1 MKQTNNAIKF
11 LMAQYRAIFK
21 NANIAM
27 LAAIAASALAAGQA
41 QAAAASATV
50 TKWSEIPTAA
60 GTTYDGTNQKI
71 TITATNTDKENQ
83 TAAGG
88 FDIVLT
94 GGTSGTNFIKGNQG
108 KNAFGPAP
116 DAETAPT
123 TSITLNASTG
133 KADGAYL
140 DIGAAA
146 DASAEVTVTNVKN
159 LAGTLTVTGGTK
171 ASKLLATNIQI
182 GPDAQASRAGEA
194 VAVVALAG
202 SGEIGSAT
210 NTEKF
215 DILTGGEL
223 KFTAAKAKAAS
234 KSGINLNGGKITVV
248 AAATDAAIEGKLNVN
263 NGTVDVAE
271 DGVLTVSGLTT
282 VNSGTVTVSGAES
295 KKGTLTLNGGLT
307 QNGGKIDLKAAKT
320 GGILN
325 VSGNTLVTDGEFSI
339 GSGAV
344 AKFQGNAEFAK
355 DKLTVAN
362 GAKIQ
367 LGDDLKKGA
376 TRTLK
381 VDSSNIKGMLA
392 TAEAISGSG
401 AAGSK
406 FVLQLTDS
414 DVIDLSSADANV
426 VKDAD
431 GTVSDGIK
439 IDTATLVI
447 KGDKAKFHAKEL
459 LTGATQYDF
468 NTLAVG
474 SGASATEQTFKLD
487 GKSVLTVRN
496 ALTAKDNGSLK
507 TLTIADGTLNLVA
520 TDGVT
525 GTVKADAIVLNHN
538 DSKLGV
544 DGGVWNVKDLT
555 LTSGNATISNAEVD
569 VAGTLSIGDQAG
581 SLTATAS
588 IVDVSGTPDD
598 STGVVPETDKAKLS
612 VKKAQGIKLANTSEL
627 HVKAS
632 DIFKVEGGK
641 LTVEAKDFVQNGVSG
656 DATTA
661 LELKGFTGT
670 LTEEQLQEL
679 VAGVGFGGVI
689 SGIKVDV
696 KAQDGVSIDKIT
708 AGSDAYKD
716 TVVTVD
722 KEVAGTYS
730 VEGVSLGSTQTELSI
745 AKGSMTLNNPESGKF
760 VAKGNDVAGVKLTD
774 ASSALVLAGSGEIGA
789 IDAKASGNGS
799 VTIGQLS
806 DGGKVAIGAVG
817 ATNQVG
823 TLTVNENVNLTANG
837 AVKVGTLTVD
847 QGVSLNA
854 NGDITAEAFS
864 FKGKT
869 LNADGKT
876 ITVGG
881 AGKKVEI
888 LGGDI
893 TAKSLTLATGH
904 DSDVVI
910 AGGAN
915 LDLGKL
921 SAIKDKTIAVGQGG
935 ADGLGAVVDTDVL
948 ALNSGTIF
956 IDPEYGKAAS
966 VVFAKSFTDANVD
979 NETDAGLMGG
989 KAVVGANAALAVGF
1003 DSEEAARQVL
1013 GQYLTNKDG
1022 FESPA
1027 APATLAAADAA
1038 TTTKVANALVLNKQI
1053 SVGEKDGILVDTSK
1067 TYDPTK
1073 QVTASDNNV
1082 TVGANSALI
1091 ITDNVYTTAAGGEKQ
1106 GAAIKFTHST
1116 SGSVSLDASSSVIL
1130 SGDFDAKDNGLKI
1143 FDRDASVSTSKAPA
1157 ITGNGAK
1164 VYSLNG
1170 MLSGVIG
1177 TDGTVSQLQFKDNGV
1192 AYRDA
1197 SAPVTQ
1203 MMLNKV
1209 KGEYKQNAGKGMVG
1223 YDYLTELSKG
1233 DSAAALDAV
1242 THAATYA
1249 GAQQAAVASVT
1260 TMADAMFGRVGAV
1273 GVEAASISATGS
1285 QANGGVW
1292 VSPMYKSV
1300 DSDGF
1305 GSQGASYGSDV
1316 DLAGVAFGADT
1327 VNGNMRFGAV
1337 FNIGSGDAEGKGQ
1350 GNGLKDEFDYYGF
1363 GIYSAMGFG
1372 NFALVGDASLTV
1384 ISHDVE
1390 GFSGV
1395 QKFGNARGEADTTA
1409 VTMGLTGQ
1417 YTFATPAVDVTPH
1430 LGARFIRLKTDSYDV
1445 NSDLGVIA
1453 TTDFEVQNVFSV
1465 PLGVTLSKAFVA
1477 GGWSL
1482 APSADLTLTF
1492 NTGDTEA
1499 KSSTYVYGAEGLD
1512 LTAEVLDE
1520 VTYGLTVG
1528 LGAQYGAFGTSFG
1541 INYTG
1546 SSNTDSFGVNAQA
1559 RYMF

>member
-27 LAAIAASALAAGQA
+27 VAAMAAAALAAGQA

-60 GTTYDGTNQKI
+60 GTTYDGDNQKI
-71 TITATNTDKENQ
+71 TIEGSATDAENQ

-94 GGTSGTNFIKGNQG
+94 GGTSGTNFIKGGNS

-116 DAETAPT
+116 DAETVPT

-202 SGEIGSAT
+202 KGEIGSAT

-223 KFTAAKAKAAS
+223 KFTADGAKAAS
-234 KSGINLNGGKITVV
+234 KKGINLSGGKITV
-248 AAATDAAIEGKLNVN
+248 AATATNAAIEGMLNVN
-263 NGTVDVAE
+263 NGTVGVAE
-271 DGVLTVSGLTT
+271 DGLLTVSGLTT

-325 VSGNTLVTDGEFSI
+325 VSGDTLVADGEFSI

-474 SGASATEQTFKLD
+474 SGAQATEQAFTLK
-487 GKSVLTVRN
+487 GGSVLTVRN

-544 DGGVWNVKDLT
+544 DGGVWNLKDLT
-555 LTSGNATISNAEVD
+555 LTSGDATISNAEVD
-569 VAGTLSIGDQAG
+569 VAGKLSIGDQAG
-581 SLTATAS
+581 ALTATAS
-588 IVDVSGTPDD
+588 IVDVSGTPD
-598 STGVVPETDKAKLS
+598 SSGVVPETDKAKLS
-612 VKKAQGIKLANTSEL
+612 IKKAQGIKLENTSEL

-632 DIFKVEGGK
+632 DIFKVEGGQ
-641 LTVEAKDFVQNGVSG
+641 LTVNSTDFIKNGVSG

-670 LTEEQLQEL
+670 LTEAQLKEL
-679 VAGVGFGGVI
+679 VTGVGFGGVI
-689 SGIKVDV
+689 SGIKVNV
-696 KAQDGVSIDKIT
+696 EAQDGVSIDQI
-708 AGSDAYKD
+708 ASGSDAYKN

-722 KEVAGTYS
+722 KEVTGTYS
-730 VEGVSLGSTQTELSI
+730 VEGVSLGSTQTDLSI
-745 AKGSMTLNNPESGKF
+745 GQGSMTLNNPESGKF
-760 VAKGNDVAGVKLTD
+760 VAKGNDVAGVKLSHAD
-774 ASSALVLAGSGEIGA
+774 AALVLAGSGEIGA
-789 IDAKASGNGS
+789 IDVATKGHGS

-806 DGGKVAIGAVG
+806 DGGNVTVGAVG
-817 ATNQVG
+817 GTAAVG
-823 TLTVNENVNLTANG
+823 SLTVNENVNLTANG
-837 AVKVGTLTVD
+837 AVKVGTLTVN
-847 QGVSLNA
+847 QGVSLTA
-854 NGDITAEAFS
+854 KGDITAEDFS

-881 AGKKVEI
+881 ADKKVEI

-893 TAKSLTLATGH
+893 TAKSLAFASGH
-904 DSDVVI
+904 NSDVVI

-921 SAIKDKTIAVGQGG
+921 NGVASKTILVGQDG
-935 ADGLGAVVDTDVL
+935 ANGLGAVVDTDVL
-948 ALNSGTIF
+948 ALNGGTVF
-956 IDPEYGKAAS
+956 VDPAYGKEAS
-966 VVFAKSFTDANVD
+966 VVFAKSFTDANVE
-979 NETDAGLMGG
+979 NKTDAGLLGG
-989 KAVVGANAALAVGF
+989 KAIVGGNAALAIGF
-1003 DSEEAARQVL
+1003 DSEAAARQVL
-1013 GQYLTNKDG
+1013 GQYLTNNDG
-1022 FESPA
+1022 FEDPA
-1027 APATLAAADAA
+1027 KSQAPV
-1038 TTTKVANALVLNKQI
+1038 KVANALVLNKQV
-1053 SVGEKDGILVDTSK
+1053 SVGSADGIVVDPSK
-1067 TYDPTK
+1067 TYDPAK
-1073 QVTASDNNV
+1073 PV
-1082 TVGANSALI
+1082 TVTGNKVEIGANSALI
-1091 ITDNVYTTAAGGEKQ
+1091 ITDNVYATAEGGVKQ
-1106 GAAIKFTHST
+1106 GAAIKFRHTD
-1116 SGSVSLDASSSVIL
+1116 SGTVTLNAASAVIL
-1130 SGDFDAKDNGLKI
+1130 SGDFDAKDNGLKL
-1143 FDRDASVSTSKAPA
+1143 FDRDASVTGSKAPT
-1157 ITGNGAK
+1157 ITATDVK

-1177 TDGTVSQLQFKDNGV
+1177 ANGTVDKLEFKDNGV

-1223 YDYLTELSKG
+1223 YDYLSELSKG

-1292 VSPMYKSV
+1292 LTPMYKSV

-1305 GSQGASYGSDV
+1305 
-1316 DLAGVAFGADT
+1316 
-1327 VNGNMRFGAV
+1327 
-1337 FNIGSGDAEGKGQ
+1337 
-1350 GNGLKDEFDYYGF
+1350 
-1363 GIYSAMGFG
+1363 
-1372 NFALVGDASLTV
+1372 
-1384 ISHDVE
+1384 
-1390 GFSGV
+1390 
-1395 QKFGNARGEADTTA
+1395 
-1409 VTMGLTGQ
+1409 
-1417 YTFATPAVDVTPH
+1417 
-1430 LGARFIRLKTDSYDV
+1430 
-1445 NSDLGVIA
+1445 
-1453 TTDFEVQNVFSV
+1453 
-1465 PLGVTLSKAFVA
+1465 
-1477 GGWSL
+1477 
-1482 APSADLTLTF
+1482 
-1492 NTGDTEA
+1492 
-1499 KSSTYVYGAEGLD
+1499 
-1512 LTAEVLDE
+1512 
-1520 VTYGLTVG
+1520 
-1528 LGAQYGAFGTSFG
+1528 
-1541 INYTG
+1541 
-1546 SSNTDSFGVNAQA
+1546 
-1559 RYMF
+1559 

>member
-1 MKQTNNAIKF
+1 M
-11 LMAQYRAIFK
+11 
-21 NANIAM
+21 
-27 LAAIAASALAAGQA
+27 
-41 QAAAASATV
+41 
-50 TKWSEIPTAA
+50 
-60 GTTYDGTNQKI
+60 
-71 TITATNTDKENQ
+71 
-83 TAAGG
+83 
-88 FDIVLT
+88 
-94 GGTSGTNFIKGNQG
+94 
-108 KNAFGPAP
+108 
-116 DAETAPT
+116 
-123 TSITLNASTG
+123 
-133 KADGAYL
+133 
-140 DIGAAA
+140 
-146 DASAEVTVTNVKN
+146 
-159 LAGTLTVTGGTK
+159 
-171 ASKLLATNIQI
+171 
-182 GPDAQASRAGEA
+182 
-194 VAVVALAG
+194 
-202 SGEIGSAT
+202 
-210 NTEKF
+210 
-215 DILTGGEL
+215 
-223 KFTAAKAKAAS
+223 
-234 KSGINLNGGKITVV
+234 
-248 AAATDAAIEGKLNVN
+248 
-263 NGTVDVAE
+263 
-271 DGVLTVSGLTT
+271 
-282 VNSGTVTVSGAES
+282 
-295 KKGTLTLNGGLT
+295 
-307 QNGGKIDLKAAKT
+307 
-320 GGILN
+320 
-325 VSGNTLVTDGEFSI
+325 
-339 GSGAV
+339 
-344 AKFQGNAEFAK
+344 
-355 DKLTVAN
+355 
-362 GAKIQ
+362 
-367 LGDDLKKGA
+367 
-376 TRTLK
+376 
-381 VDSSNIKGMLA
+381 VDSNDIKGMLGKA
-392 TAEAISGSG
+392 QTISGSG

-414 DVIDLSSADANV
+414 DVIDLSSAGSKL
-426 VKDAD
+426 VKDD
-431 GTVSDGIK
+431 GAVSDGIK
-439 IDTATLVI
+439 INTATLVI

-525 GTVKADAIVLNHN
+525 GTVKADAIVLNN
-538 DSKLGV
+538 DASNLGV

-569 VAGTLSIGDQAG
+569 VAGTLSIAKDAG
-581 SLTATAS
+581 ALTATAS
-588 IVDVSGTPDD
+588 IVDVSGTPDA
-598 STGVVPETDKAKLS
+598 SGVVPETDKAKLS

-632 DIFKVEGGK
+632 DIFKVTDGK
-641 LTVEAKDFVQNGVSG
+641 LTVEATDFVKNGVSG

-679 VAGVGFGGVI
+679 VKGVGFGGVI

-722 KEVAGTYS
+722 KAVSGTYS
-730 VEGVSLGSTQTELSI
+730 VEGVTLGSTQTELSI
-745 AKGSMTLNNPESGKF
+745 EKGSMTLNNPESGKF
-760 VAKGNDVAGVKLTD
+760 VAKGDDVAGVKLTD

-789 IDAKASGNGS
+789 IDAGAKDNGK

-823 TLTVNENVNLTANG
+823 TLTVNENVDLTANG
-837 AVKVGTLTVD
+837 AVKVGTLTVNH
-847 QGVSLNA
+847 GVSLTA
-854 NGDITAEAFS
+854 KGDITAEDFS

-881 AGKKVEI
+881 TGKKVEI

-921 SAIKDKTIAVGQGG
+921 SGISGKTIAVGQGG

-948 ALNSGTIF
+948 ALNSGTMF
-956 IDPEYGKAAS
+956 IDPQYSKAAS
-966 VVFAKSFTDANVD
+966 VVFAKSFTDANVE
-979 NETDAGLMGG
+979 NKTDAGLMGG
-989 KAVVGANAALAVGF
+989 KAVVGSNAALAVGF
-1003 DSEEAARQVL
+1003 DREEAARQVL
-1013 GQYLTNKDG
+1013 GQYLTNNDG
-1022 FESPA
+1022 FENPE
-1027 APATLAAADAA
+1027 APATLAAAKAA
-1038 TTTKVANALVLNKQI
+1038 TTAKVANALVLNKQI
-1053 SVGEKDGILVDTSK
+1053 SVGENDGIVVDPSK
-1067 TYDPTK
+1067 TYDP
-1073 QVTASDNNV
+1073 ANPINV
-1082 TVGANSALI
+1082 TGNKVEIGANSALI

-1106 GAAIKFTHST
+1106 GAAIKFTHT
-1116 SGSVSLDASSSVIL
+1116 DSGSVSLDASSSVIL

-1177 TDGTVSQLQFKDNGV
+1177 TDGTVSQLQFNDNGV

-1223 YDYLTELSKG
+1223 YDYLSELSKG

-1300 DSDGF
+1300 DSDGL
-1305 GSQGASYGSDV
+1305 GSQGVSYGSDV

-1395 QKFGNARGEADTTA
+1395 QKFGKARGEADTTA

-1445 NSDLGVIA
+1445 SSDLGVIA

-1520 VTYGLTVG
+1520 VTYGLTLG

-1546 SSNTDSFGVNAQA
+1546 SENTDSFGVNAQC